1 MKTTQDNTNKKNCL
15 NTKRILNTRYCHWKN
30 FLSCSVF
37 MIIIDSK
44 THTHIDTWMHAHIK
58 NKLLIWQ
65 QQYFYWFDFPVNC
78 ADTPFTTSA
87 KSNVLFQLR
96 KHTCDCSQCLLYRF
110 YPVLSHLFLSGVRV
124 CVCFGALPVLHAL
137 PREAV
142 ASVLKDSS
150 VSFSL
155 CVSVYQPCLLQTGCL
170 SRIFLLCTNFV

>member
-1 MKTTQDNTNKKNCL
+1 
-15 NTKRILNTRYCHWKN
+15 
-30 FLSCSVF
+30 
-37 MIIIDSK
+37 
-44 THTHIDTWMHAHIK
+44 MHAHIK
-58 NKLLIWQ
+58 NKSLIWQ
-65 QQYFYWFDFPVNC
+65 QQYFYWFDFPVKC

-124 CVCFGALPVLHAL
+124 CVCVCFGALPVLHAL
-137 PREAV
+137 PREV
-142 ASVLKDSS
+142 VVSVLKDSS

-170 SRIFLLCTNFV
+170 CLYLFALYQLCLNKTTLSVSSVRTEWTYCFLVVCLTVWCYQDEWQNKDLF